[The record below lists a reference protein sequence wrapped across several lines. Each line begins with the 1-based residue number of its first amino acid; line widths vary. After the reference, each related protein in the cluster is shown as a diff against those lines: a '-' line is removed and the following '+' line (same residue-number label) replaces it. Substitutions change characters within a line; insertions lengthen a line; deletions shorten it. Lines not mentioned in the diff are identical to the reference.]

1 MKMLTSRQLGDKDR
15 KGSGAQG
22 PVLPPRH
29 LRDIYPNHSYLLD
42 NDTVRSLSSQGKV
55 LPVHIVL
62 PFAGIF
68 FSTFLEKNRIMFENQ
83 VQCLVLHLIVS
94 DFSGRK

>member
-1 MKMLTSRQLGDKDR
+1 M

-22 PVLPPRH
+22 PILPPRH
-29 LRDIYPNHSYLLD
+29 LRDIYPSHSYLLD
-42 NDTVRSLSSQGKV
+42 NDTVWSLSSQGKV

-68 FSTFLEKNRIMFENQ
+68 FPTFLEKNSIMFENQ
-83 VQCLVLHLIVS
+83 VQCLVLYLIVS